1 MKRLVRWVVQNG
13 PAINTLMAAAILVG
27 VFAMLKL
34 RKELLPEF
42 QLDLVTV
49 SVIYPGASPT
59 EVEEGICQKIE
70 EAIRSIE
77 GIKSVSSV
85 AREGVG
91 TVTAELSTSV
101 DDPQRVVNEIRSEVD
116 QVPSFPLLAEDPD
129 IKLIT
134 VRTPALRVAV
144 YGGGTPPPGLDGDAL
159 RDWSLREERQLRDLA
174 EGVRDELLAL
184 DSISLVEMIAVKDYQ
199 IDIEIPEQTLRRHGL
214 SLQQVADLVR
224 RQNIELP
231 AGEIKAASS
240 EYLVRGKNKRDVGEQ
255 IAELPLLTRPDG
267 AVLRVGD
274 LGRVQDG
281 FTDDALRSF
290 MSFPTPEVE
299 EAISHLGGAEVP
311 AVILMVQ
318 KTANEDLLEIVAE
331 VYEYLESAELPQGYG
346 LVAYD
351 DQSILVTQRLATLTS
366 NGLTGLLLVF
376 VVLSLFLELRLAFW
390 VAMGIPVSVA
400 GACVVMY
407 GTGQTL
413 NMVSTFA
420 FLLAL
425 GIVVDDAIVIGE
437 SIFRHREMGKT
448 PVKAAIE
455 GTLEVAPSVLASVTT
470 TIIAFAPMF
479 FVSGTLGKIIYIMPL
494 VVVSMLVASL
504 IESIIILP
512 NHLAHGAGEG
522 HAPRRSRMRWLSP
535 LRLVYSGARWSL
547 GPVGSAYSKMR
558 HGVDGGLQWV
568 IERLYTPALN
578 RCLKA
583 PFVFLSGT
591 VAVLIASMGLVASGL
606 VPFVVFPKFDANY
619 LRAEITFP
627 SGTPASITDEATRR
641 MADAMADLH
650 RELAES
656 GSKPVRTIVR
666 TIGYA
671 EGSGAG
677 PALMATGSGA
687 HIGYVF
693 VEMVDGEERGIGSEE
708 LASAWRERVLPLL
721 AGYEE
726 IKIASGDSGPGGKPV
741 EFQLVGPDLIELE
754 DLAELCKEHLA
765 NYEGLFDISD
775 SSQPGK
781 PELQLRVRPEAEAM
795 GIDTNE
801 LALTVRST
809 FYGEEVMRLQR
820 GRHEVKLMVRYP
832 ESERDSLAQLQEI
845 RIRTPQAGEVP
856 LEEVAQIDVQRG
868 YSTINRID
876 QKRSV
881 TVSAD
886 LIDTETNAQEIVR
899 DLQESFLPPIL
910 ARHPGVSVRWE
921 GQEKETQESVSSLLF
936 GFVVALFGMFVL
948 LTAQF
953 RSYLQPIFVMIIIP
967 FGMIGAIWG
976 HLLMGLPL
984 TLFSMFGLVALAG
997 VLVNDSIVL
1006 IDFINARVRAGIPIR
1021 TALRE
1026 SGRARFRPVLL
1037 TSLTTIAALL
1047 PLLLETSLQVQV
1059 LIPMATSLAFG
1070 LSVATAWV
1078 LFLVPTI
1085 YSVYAEYLLGL
1096 EPEDDSTKPPAEQL
1110 IPPPRQQTA
1119 ATSPAPIHAAPDG
1132 PQRG

>member
-1 MKRLVRWVVQNG
+1 MRALVRWVVQNG
-13 PAINTLMAAAILVG
+13 PAINTMMVAAILVG
-27 VFAMLKL
+27 TFSMFSL
-34 RKELLPEF
+34 RKELFPEF
-42 QLDLVTV
+42 QLDRVTV
-49 SVIYPGASPT
+49 SVAYPGASPA

-77 GIKSVSSV
+77 GLKSVSSV
-85 AREGVG
+85 AREGQGMVM
-91 TVTAELSTSV
+91 AELSTSV

-116 QVPSFPLLAEDPD
+116 QIPSFPLLAEDPD

-134 VRTPALRVAV
+134 IRTPALRVAV
-144 YGGGTPPPGLDGDAL
+144 YGGGTPPEGLDTAEL
-159 RDWSLREERQLRDLA
+159 RDWQLREERQLRDLA
-174 EGVRDELLAL
+174 EQVRDDLLAL
-184 DSISLVEMIAVKDYQ
+184 DSISQVETVAVKDYQ

-240 EYLVRGKNKRDVGEQ
+240 EYLVRGKNKRDVGEE

-274 LGRVQDG
+274 LGQVRDG
-281 FTDDALRSF
+281 FTDDAFRSWI
-290 MSFPTPEVE
+290 SFPSPLVDPR
-299 EAISHLGGAEVP
+299 LGELGNSELP
-311 AVILMVQ
+311 AVILMIQ
-318 KTANEDLLEIVAE
+318 KTSTEDLLEIVNE
-331 VYEYLESAELPQGYG
+331 VNTFVEKSKLPPGYG
-346 LVAYD
+346 LVAFD
-351 DQSILVTQRLATLTS
+351 DQSTLVTQRLATLTS
-366 NGLTGLLLVF
+366 NGLSGLLLVF

-400 GACVVMY
+400 GACLVMF
-407 GTGQTL
+407 GFGQTL

-437 SIFRHREMGKT
+437 NVFRHREMGKT
-448 PVKAAIE
+448 PVNAVID
-455 GTLEVAPSVLASVTT
+455 GTVEVAPSVLASVST
-470 TIIAFAPMF
+470 TIIAFAPLF
-479 FVSGTLGKIIYIMPL
+479 YVSGTLGKIIYIMPL

-512 NHLAHGAGEG
+512 NHLSHGGEG
-522 HAPRRSRMRWLSP
+522 QQRHRRSSLTRWLSP
-535 LRLVYSGARWSL
+535 LRWIHSGARWLL
-547 GPVGSAYSKMR
+547 GPLASGYHKVR
-558 HGVDGGLQWV
+558 HGVDFGLQWV
-568 IERLYTPALN
+568 IDRVYSPLLN
-578 RCLKA
+578 RCLRA
-583 PFVFLSGT
+583 PFVFLSMT
-591 VAVLIASMGLVASGL
+591 VGLLVASMGLVVGGL

-627 SGTPASITDEATRR
+627 SGTPAAITEEATERLT
-641 MADAMADLH
+641 DAITELH
-650 RELAES
+650 EELSTS
-656 GSKPVRTIVR
+656 GKKPVRTMVR
-666 TIGYA
+666 TLGYS
-671 EGSGAG
+671 EGGGGG
-677 PALMATGSGA
+677 PALLISQNGA
-687 HIGYVF
+687 HIGSVF
-693 VEMVDGEERGIGSEE
+693 VEMVDGEDRGIGSEE
-708 LASAWRERVLPLL
+708 LAAAWRQKVLPRL
-721 AGYEE
+721 AGFEE
-726 IKIASGDSGPGGKPV
+726 LKIASGDTGPGGKPI
-741 EFQLVGPDLIELE
+741 EFQLVGNDLIELE
-754 DLAELCKEHLA
+754 ELADLCKEHLA
-765 NYEGLFDISD
+765 TYDGLFDIGD

-809 FYGEEVMRLQR
+809 FFGEEVMRLQR

-832 ESERDSLAQLQEI
+832 EPERDSLAQLQEV
-845 RIRTPQAGEVP
+845 RIRTPQGGEVP
-856 LEEVAQIDVQRG
+856 LDEVAQIDVQQG
-868 YSTINRID
+868 YSSINRID
-876 QKRSV
+876 QRRSV
-881 TVSAD
+881 TVTAD

-899 DLQESFLPPIL
+899 DLREDFLPPLL

-921 GQEKETQESVSSLLF
+921 GQERETQESVSSLMF
-936 GFVVALFGMFVL
+936 GFIVAMFCMFVL

-976 HLLMGLPL
+976 HLFMGLPL

-1006 IDFINARVRAGIPIR
+1006 IDFINARVRAGVPLR
-1021 TALRE
+1021 EALRE

-1070 LSVATAWV
+1070 LSVATVWV

-1085 YSVYAEYLLGL
+1085 YSVYAEYLLGM
-1096 EPEDDSTKPPAEQL
+1096 EPEVHPDSFDEGMSSPTHEYVSAKPPE
-1110 IPPPRQQTA
+1110 PV
-1119 ATSPAPIHAAPDG
+1119 HASPDG
-1132 PQRG
+1132 PHSD